1 MYNYQKAYL
10 KFLAEWEK
18 QEKTMRRLGMSDEKI
33 QAVHHIWNDEFANER
48 KYYRNNISLDENIA
62 PPHYSFAI
70 FEGWE
75 DQKIQKLFEGLS
87 QDDIDICMLYFVDGL
102 TLQEISDRKS
112 YSLSKIYRKIQSM
125 KKVSKIN
132 TKL

>member
-33 QAVHHIWNDEFANER
+33 QAVYQVWRDEFANER
-48 KYYRNNISLDENIA
+48 KYYRNNTSLDESIA
-62 PPHYSFAI
+62 PQQFSFSI

-75 DQKIQKLFEGLS
+75 NQKIQALFNGLS

-102 TLQEISDRKS
+102 TLKEIATKKDQNKQNI
-112 YSLSKIYRKIQSM
+112 SK
-125 KKVSKIN
+125 
-132 TKL
+132 KLLKRLP

>member
-33 QAVHHIWNDEFANER
+33 QAVHHIWIDEFANER
-48 KYYRNNISLDENIA
+48 KYYRNNISLDENVA
-62 PPHYSFAI
+62 PPHYSFTI

-102 TLQEISDRKS
+102 TLKEIATKKDQ
-112 YSLSKIYRKIQSM
+112 SKQNIS
-125 KKVSKIN
+125 KKLIRIK
-132 TKL
+132 KLLKRLP